1 MELSKKTTILL
12 SPETHKYLTEL
23 AARKGKSLG
32 ELVREACVAQYGLAD
47 ADTRVA
53 AVATLSAL
61 SLPVASPRD
70 MKRESVPSPRD
81 LIPPTPSPTGSR
93 ARR

>member
-12 SPETHKYLTEL
+12 SPELHERLTEL

-32 ELVREACVAQYGLAD
+32 ELVREACVMQYGMVD
-47 ADTRVA
+47 IDTRVA
-53 AVATLSAL
+53 AVAALSAL

-70 MKRESVPSPRD
+70 MKQESVPSPQALMPHTR
-81 LIPPTPSPTGSR
+81 SR
-93 ARR
+93 AKR